1 MAVAK
6 QVRNQSLR
14 YSEVASTGLR
24 KGAVVI
30 PSITQRKPD
39 KVDCVRIVAKPLD
52 VDIKSSR
59 AFAVRLKQ
67 EISKCC
73 RRKLLRDLRWFF
85 LSRSRKQR

>member
-39 KVDCVRIVAKPLD
+39 KVDSVRIVAKPLD

-59 AFAVRLKQ
+59 DIRSAFKTRNMQMLS
-67 EISKCC
+67 SKAAT
-73 RRKLLRDLRWFF
+73 RPQVV
-85 LSRSRKQR
+85 LSI

>member
-52 VDIKSSR
+52 VDIKSSIGT
-59 AFAVRLKQ
+59 FAVRLTRTIKMLL
-67 EISKCC
+67 SKAPT
-73 RRKLLRDLRWFF
+73 LPQVVP
-85 LSRSRKQR
+85 SI

>member
-59 AFAVRLKQ
+59 DIRSAFKTRNIQMLS
-67 EISKCC
+67 SKAAT
-73 RRKLLRDLRWFF
+73 RPQVV
-85 LSRSRKQR
+85 LSI

>member
-59 AFAVRLKQ
+59 DIRSAFKTRNIQMLS
-67 EISKCC
+67 SKAAM
-73 RRKLLRDLRWFF
+73 RPQVV
-85 LSRSRKQR
+85 LSI